1 MTDSPRHGI
10 ASLAVTLLC
19 GLTTAPAHAAP
30 ASTPTW
36 ATSTAPAHASPT
48 HPVRMAAALAS
59 TPTRAT
65 SVTPAHGSSAN
76 PAHVVSPA
84 PAHAT
89 PAHATS
95 AYPAHAA
102 PAHAT
107 SANPASVTPAHATP
121 ARPTHAISPA
131 PAHAIPAGPV
141 RTALTPA
148 SAPARASSAAP
159 GHATPTRATS
169 ATLADAPLTAPLAD
183 TLRLTTPVLPPP
195 PLPDDRAGDHLTL
208 VVHGAGVGRDG
219 VRQLFCHPEAG
230 DHADPTA
237 ACRVLDENTQW
248 GRDVFAPVPPDSVCT
263 MIDGG
268 PATAHVTGYW
278 AGRPVDAEFSR
289 RNGCEIARWDRL
301 VPFLPGAGA

>member
-1 MTDSPRHGI
+1 
-10 ASLAVTLLC
+10 
-19 GLTTAPAHAAP
+19 
-30 ASTPTW
+30 
-36 ATSTAPAHASPT
+36 
-48 HPVRMAAALAS
+48 MAATLAS
-59 TPTRAT
+59 TPTRAASANQAPAT
-65 SVTPAHGSSAN
+65 SAGPAHATSAN
-76 PAHVVSPA
+76 

-95 AYPAHAA
+95 ARPA
-102 PAHAT
+102 
-107 SANPASVTPAHATP
+107 
-121 ARPTHAISPA
+121 HAISPA

-148 SAPARASSAAP
+148 SAPARTSSAAP